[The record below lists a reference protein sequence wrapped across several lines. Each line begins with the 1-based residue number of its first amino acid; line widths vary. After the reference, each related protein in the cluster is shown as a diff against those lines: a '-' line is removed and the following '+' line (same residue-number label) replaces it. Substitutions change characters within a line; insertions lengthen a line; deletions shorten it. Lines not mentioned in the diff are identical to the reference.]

1 MCLPFGF
8 IIVWHF
14 PSFVEETN
22 QVRAKICAHCSRGW
36 EKKKK
41 CCTWTW
47 VHTWLRVN
55 YMAFFFLLYGWG
67 GGGKLNVWK
76 WMKESVWKKK
86 GQVRINEL
94 DAAVLEKRSAML
106 PWTHRTPRWPLP
118 VCCAHPKSASPSQLF
133 SLLPLPRHSAAVPD
147 PLEGQRWRRKRQ
159 EKQVRPTE
167 REWEGGVET
176 ERQGHKTGEDRQKTK
191 RKYDQEWRDTNTEW
205 RREKGKKKSF
215 FFFLMFADTIQNQ
228 RI

>member
-1 MCLPFGF
+1 MHTAVGVGKRKKSVAHELEYTRDF
-8 IIVWHF
+8 VW
-14 PSFVEETN
+14 T
-22 QVRAKICAHCSRGW
+22 I
-36 EKKKK
+36 
-41 CCTWTW
+41 
-47 VHTWLRVN
+47 WL
-55 YMAFFFLLYGWG
+55 FFFYYMG
-67 GGGKLNVWK
+67 GGGVGKLNVWK

-159 EKQVRPTE
+159 EKQIRPTE
-167 REWEGGVET
+167 REWEGGWKQNDKVTKQGKTDKKQRENMTRNEET
-176 ERQGHKTGEDRQKTK
+176 QIPNEDEIKAK
-191 RKYDQEWRDTNTEW
+191 RNL
-205 RREKGKKKSF
+205 F
-215 FFFLMFADTIQNQ
+215 FFF
-228 RI
+228 